1 MVVLDVGPIIG
12 FLVAEEIVRILMISD
27 VFFPR
32 VNGASTS
39 IDIGCSSFETT
50 RKSRLCNLWQLAIF
64 VIRRVISVEGA
75 GAVELP
81 VFVEIA
87 ARA

>member
-39 IDIGCSSFETT
+39 IDIFS
-50 RKSRLCNLWQLAIF
+50 RKFFAFARNRNLPPPL
-64 VIRRVISVEGA
+64 
-75 GAVELP
+75 
-81 VFVEIA
+81 
-87 ARA
+87 